1 MNARAQ
7 AGNRAVVRSE
17 NLGESSNPSPFEG
30 KGFASIFVEIQKGDT
45 VC

>member
-17 NLGESSNPSPFEG
+17 NLEETSKGE
-30 KGFASIFVEIQKGDT
+30 GFASIFVEIQKGDT